1 MGTTLKIRPYARLLT
16 MLGEQLIKDEQI
28 ALAELIKNGY
38 DADADWVKVS
48 FIGFNLTKGNGDYE
62 ITKDSRIII
71 EDNGSGM
78 ERNIIEKSW
87 MNPATPNKKLKEKSS
102 IVTKKGR
109 TIQGEKGIG
118 RFAVLKLGR
127 NIEITTRP
135 INENLEYT
143 LTYDFSK
150 YDDDFLK
157 ENGEEKEL
165 YLDQLSID
173 LNQESPSYFVDRTVV
188 VNNKEFTDN
197 AHGTKIVIS
206 DLKGTWDNEKI
217 DKVNKESQKLESV
230 FDKIF
235 KRTVKFPF
243 NIGFNMNG
251 ENIPYID
258 PKVDRLATLL
268 KEFSVLKITKGK
280 YNKDKLQFEYN
291 LNGHSYVLSLK
302 ESLLTALT
310 PFKERFMA
318 NNDLFGN
325 PVLREPECGSF
336 SFNFFVFDLAAD
348 KESVYYLDR
357 ADKDI
362 VKEHRIY
369 LYRDKIRVSPYGDAD
384 NDWLETDKKR
394 GTGRAGGYLSND
406 QVVGFVDITKKGNPN
421 LKDKTNREGLIEE
434 GRSTR
439 DFIMLIHSFLLF
451 IRQHPYEQYKQKVK
465 QIKEQKDAELR
476 ITDNKFLKL
485 YEIIKGNLE
494 AISLYNELHSAY
506 IKEKEVY
513 NNRINVTEE
522 LAAVGLSV
530 ETASHDLMMMLS
542 QGINQLADL
551 SDTVKGGLIGKSEIS
566 KELAVIKD
574 VFLFVQ
580 DEMRNI
586 QLLFK
591 SSKQRKRTI
600 KILPLLEKVTNI
612 YKNTLKRANIDLK
625 IDKIGSP
632 LSVKCTDAVI
642 LQLLINLFDNAIYW
656 LSSINRLEKHI
667 CIILDGN
674 NGELVFSDNGP
685 GVAEDDRPYIFEAF
699 YSGKNEG
706 RGLGLYIA
714 RQLLARMG
722 YSITLMTGQTILP
735 GANFKVSF
743 ISVEEE

>member
-1 MGTTLKIRPYARLLT
+1 MGTSLKIRPYARLLT

-48 FIGFNLTKGNGDYE
+48 FVGFKLKEESDDFE
-62 ITKDSRIII
+62 ITKESKIII

-78 ERNIIEKSW
+78 DRDIIETSW
-87 MNPATPNKKLKEKSS
+87 MNPATPNKKLKEKTS

-127 NIEITTRP
+127 NVVINTRP
-135 INENLEYT
+135 KGKDKEYT

-173 LNQESPSYFVDRTVV
+173 LQEESPVHLVERMVV

-197 AHGTKIVIS
+197 AHGTRIVIS
-206 DLKGTWDNEKI
+206 DLKGTWDNGKI
-217 DKVNKESQKLESV
+217 DNVNKESQKLESV

-235 KRTVKFPF
+235 KRTVRNPF

-251 ENIPYID
+251 VDMPYID
-258 PKVDRLATLL
+258 PKVDKLATLL
-268 KEFSVLKITKGK
+268 KEYPVLKITKGR
-280 YNKDKLQFEYN
+280 YNHIKLQFEYE
-291 LNGHSYVLSLK
+291 LNGNPYKLSLQD
-302 ESLLTALT
+302 SLLTALT

-318 NNDLFGN
+318 NKDMFGN

-348 KESVYYLDR
+348 KESVYYLDKS
-357 ADKDI
+357 DKEI

-394 GTGRAGGYLSND
+394 GTGKAGGYLSND
-406 QVVGFVDITKKGNPN
+406 QVVGFVDITKKGNPM

-434 GRSTR
+434 GKSTR
-439 DFIMLIHSFLLF
+439 DFIMLIHSFLLY

-465 QIKEQKDAELR
+465 LVKEQRDAELR
-476 ITDNKFLKL
+476 VTESKFQRLLDIVKDNP
-485 YEIIKGNLE
+485 E
-494 AISLYNELHSAY
+494 AIELYRDLHSAY
-506 IKEKEVY
+506 IKEKEIY

-542 QGINQLADL
+542 QGINYLGDL
-551 SDTVKGGLIGKSEIS
+551 SDSVKGGQLEKSELS
-566 KELAVIKD
+566 KELSTIKD
-574 VFLFVQ
+574 ILLFVQ

-591 SSKQRKRTI
+591 SSKQRRRSI
-600 KILPLLEKVTNI
+600 RVASLLEKVVHI
-612 YKNTLKRANIDLK
+612 YKNALKRANIDLK
-625 IDKIGSP
+625 IEKKGIP
-632 LSVKCTDAVI
+632 LVIKCTDAVI

-656 LSSINRLEKHI
+656 LSSINRIDKQIYIVL
-667 CIILDGN
+667 
-674 NGELVFSDNGP
+674 NGDKKELVFADNGP
-685 GVAEDDRPYIFEAF
+685 GVAQDDRPYIFEAF
-699 YSGKNEG
+699 YSGKDEG

-714 RQLLARMG
+714 RQLLERMG
-722 YSITLMTGQTILP
+722 YSICLMNISELLP
-735 GANFKVSF
+735 GANFKIDF
-743 ISVEEE
+743 NNLEE

>member
-1 MGTTLKIRPYARLLT
+1 MGTSLKIRPYARLLT
-16 MLGEQLIKDEQI
+16 MLGEQLIRDEQI

-48 FIGFNLTKGNGDYE
+48 FIGFKLKKESGDYE
-62 ITKDSRIII
+62 ITKDSKIII

-78 ERNIIEKSW
+78 ERNVIEKSW

-127 NIEITTRP
+127 NIGITTRP
-135 INENLEYT
+135 IGVDWEYT

-173 LNQESPSYFVDRTVV
+173 LQQEPPSYFIDRKVV
-188 VNNKEFTDN
+188 VNNKDFTDN
-197 AHGTKIVIS
+197 AHGTRIVIS
-206 DLKGTWDNEKI
+206 DLKGTWDNDKI

-235 KRTVKFPF
+235 KRAVKYPF

-258 PKVDRLATLL
+258 PKVDKLATLL
-268 KEFSVLKITKGK
+268 KECAVLKITKGK

-291 LNGHSYVLSLK
+291 LNGNSYVLSLHD
-302 ESLLTALT
+302 SLLTALT

-318 NNDLFGN
+318 NKDMFGN
-325 PVLREPECGSF
+325 PVLREPECGCF
-336 SFNFFVFDLAAD
+336 SFNFFIFDLAAD
-348 KESVYYLDR
+348 KESVYYLDK

-394 GTGRAGGYLSND
+394 GTGKAGGYLSND

-434 GRSTR
+434 GKATR

-451 IRQHPYEQYKQKVK
+451 IRQHPYEQYKQKVR
-465 QIKEQKDAELR
+465 QIKDQKDAELR
-476 ITDNKFLKL
+476 ITENKFQKL
-485 YEIIKGNLE
+485 YEIVKGNSE
-494 AISLYNELHSAY
+494 AITLYNDLHSAY
-506 IKEKEVY
+506 VKEKEVY

-542 QGINQLADL
+542 QGINQLTDL
-551 SDTVKGGLIGKSEIS
+551 SDAVKGGQVGKSDIS

-600 KILPLLEKVTNI
+600 KILPLLEKVLHI
-612 YKNTLKRANIDLK
+612 YKNTLKRANINLK
-625 IDKIGSP
+625 IEKIGMP

-656 LSSINRLEKHI
+656 LSSINRLEKQI

-674 NGELVFSDNGP
+674 KGELVFSDNGP

-714 RQLLARMG
+714 RQLLDRMG
-722 YSITLMTGQTILP
+722 FSITLMNSQTILS
-735 GANFKVSF
+735 GANFKVNF
-743 ISVEEE
+743 ISTEE

>member
-1 MGTTLKIRPYARLLT
+1 MGTSLKIRPYARLLT

-48 FIGFNLTKGNGDYE
+48 FVGFKLKKDSDDFK
-62 ITKDSRIII
+62 ITKESKIII

-78 ERNIIEKSW
+78 DRDIIENSW
-87 MNPATPNKKLKEKSS
+87 MNPATPNKKLKEKTS

-127 NIEITTRP
+127 NVVIKTRP
-135 INENLEYT
+135 MGKDKEYI

-173 LNQESPSYFVDRTVV
+173 LQEESPVHFVERMVV

-197 AHGTKIVIS
+197 AHGTRIVIS
-206 DLKGTWDNEKI
+206 DLKGTWDNGKI

-235 KRTVKFPF
+235 KRTVRYPF

-251 ENIPYID
+251 TDMPYID
-258 PKVDRLATLL
+258 PKVDKLATLL
-268 KEFSVLKITKGK
+268 KEYPVLKITKGK
-280 YNKDKLQFEYN
+280 YNQSKLQFEYEM
-291 LNGHSYVLSLK
+291 NGNPYNLSLQD
-302 ESLLTALT
+302 SLLTALT

-318 NNDLFGN
+318 NKDMFGN

-348 KESVYYLDR
+348 KESVYYLDK
-357 ADKDI
+357 ADKEI

-394 GTGRAGGYLSND
+394 GTGKAGGYLSND
-406 QVVGFVDITKKGNPN
+406 QVVGFVDITKKGNPM

-434 GRSTR
+434 GKSTR

-465 QIKEQKDAELR
+465 LVKEQKDAELR
-476 ITDNKFLKL
+476 VTESKFQRLLDIVKDNPEAKKL
-485 YEIIKGNLE
+485 YGD
-494 AISLYNELHSAY
+494 LHSAY
-506 IKEKEVY
+506 IKEKEIY

-542 QGINQLADL
+542 QGINHLGDL
-551 SDTVKGGLIGKSEIS
+551 SDSVKGGRLGKSELS
-566 KELAVIKD
+566 KELSTIKD
-574 VFLFVQ
+574 IFLFVQ

-591 SSKQRKRTI
+591 SSKQRRRSI
-600 KILPLLEKVTNI
+600 RVASLLEKVVHI
-612 YKNTLKRANIDLK
+612 YKNALKRANIDLK
-625 IDKIGSP
+625 IEKKGTP
-632 LSVKCTDAVI
+632 LIIKCTDAVI

-656 LSSINRLEKHI
+656 LSSINRIDKQI
-667 CIILDGN
+667 CIVLDGDKK
-674 NGELVFSDNGP
+674 ELVFADNGP
-685 GVAEDDRPYIFEAF
+685 GVAKDDRPYIFEAF
-699 YSGKNEG
+699 YSGKDEG

-714 RQLLARMG
+714 RQLLDRMG
-722 YSITLMTGQTILP
+722 YSICLMNTYELLP
-735 GANFKVSF
+735 GANFKVNF
-743 ISVEEE
+743 NNLEE

>member
-1 MGTTLKIRPYARLLT
+1 MGTSLKIRPYARLLT
-16 MLGEQLIKDEQI
+16 MLGEQLIRDEQI

-48 FIGFNLTKGNGDYE
+48 FIGFKHKKESGDYD
-62 ITKDSRIII
+62 ITKDSKIII

-78 ERNIIEKSW
+78 ERNVIEKSW

-135 INENLEYT
+135 IGVDREYT

-173 LNQESPSYFVDRTVV
+173 LQQEPPSYFIDRKVV
-188 VNNKEFTDN
+188 VNNKDFTDN
-197 AHGTKIVIS
+197 AHGTRIVIS
-206 DLKGTWDNEKI
+206 DLKGTWDNDKI

-235 KRTVKFPF
+235 KRAVKYPF

-258 PKVDRLATLL
+258 PKVDKLATLL
-268 KEFSVLKITKGK
+268 KECAVLKITKGK

-291 LNGHSYVLSLK
+291 LNGNSYVLSLHD
-302 ESLLTALT
+302 SLLTALT

-318 NNDLFGN
+318 NKDMFGN
-325 PVLREPECGSF
+325 PVLREPECGCF
-336 SFNFFVFDLAAD
+336 SFNFFIFDLAAD
-348 KESVYYLDR
+348 KESVYYLDK

-394 GTGRAGGYLSND
+394 GTGKAGGYLSND

-434 GRSTR
+434 GKATR

-451 IRQHPYEQYKQKVK
+451 IRQHPYEQYKQKVR
-465 QIKEQKDAELR
+465 QIKDQKDAELR
-476 ITDNKFLKL
+476 ITENKFQKL
-485 YEIIKGNLE
+485 YEIVKGNSE
-494 AISLYNELHSAY
+494 AITLYNDLHSAY
-506 IKEKEVY
+506 VKEKEVY

-542 QGINQLADL
+542 QGINQLTDL
-551 SDTVKGGLIGKSEIS
+551 SDAVKGGQVGKSDIS

-600 KILPLLEKVTNI
+600 KILPLLEKVLHI
-612 YKNTLKRANIDLK
+612 YKNTLKRANINLK
-625 IDKIGSP
+625 IEKIGMP

-656 LSSINRLEKHI
+656 LSSINRLEKQI

-674 NGELVFSDNGP
+674 KGELVFSDNGP

-714 RQLLARMG
+714 RQLLDRMG
-722 YSITLMTGQTILP
+722 FSITLMNSQTILS
-735 GANFKVSF
+735 GANFKVNF
-743 ISVEEE
+743 ISTEE

>member
-1 MGTTLKIRPYARLLT
+1 MGTSLKIRPYARLLT
-16 MLGEQLIKDEQI
+16 MLGEQLIRDEQI

-48 FIGFNLTKGNGDYE
+48 FIGFKHKKESGDYD
-62 ITKDSRIII
+62 ITKDSKIII

-78 ERNIIEKSW
+78 ERNVIEKSW

-127 NIEITTRP
+127 NIGITTRP
-135 INENLEYT
+135 IGVDWEYT

-173 LNQESPSYFVDRTVV
+173 LQQEPPSYFIDRKVV
-188 VNNKEFTDN
+188 VNNKDFTDN
-197 AHGTKIVIS
+197 AHGTRIVIS
-206 DLKGTWDNEKI
+206 DLKGTWDNDKI

-235 KRTVKFPF
+235 KRAVKYPF

-258 PKVDRLATLL
+258 PKVDKLATLL
-268 KEFSVLKITKGK
+268 KECAVLKITKGK

-291 LNGHSYVLSLK
+291 LNGNSYVLSLHD
-302 ESLLTALT
+302 SLLTALT

-318 NNDLFGN
+318 NKDMFGN
-325 PVLREPECGSF
+325 PVLREPECGCF
-336 SFNFFVFDLAAD
+336 SFNFFIFDLAAD
-348 KESVYYLDR
+348 KESVYYLDK

-394 GTGRAGGYLSND
+394 GTGKAGGYLSND

-434 GRSTR
+434 GKATR

-451 IRQHPYEQYKQKVK
+451 IRQHPYEQYKQKVR
-465 QIKEQKDAELR
+465 QIKDQKDAELR
-476 ITDNKFLKL
+476 ITENKFQKL
-485 YEIIKGNLE
+485 YEIVKGNSE
-494 AISLYNELHSAY
+494 AITLYNDLHSAY
-506 IKEKEVY
+506 VKEKEVY

-542 QGINQLADL
+542 QGINQLTDL
-551 SDTVKGGLIGKSEIS
+551 SDAVKGGQVGKSDIS

-600 KILPLLEKVTNI
+600 KILPLLEKVLHI
-612 YKNTLKRANIDLK
+612 YKNTLKRANINLK
-625 IDKIGSP
+625 IEKIGMP

-656 LSSINRLEKHI
+656 LSSINRLEKQI

-674 NGELVFSDNGP
+674 KGELVFSDNGP

-714 RQLLARMG
+714 RQLLDRMG
-722 YSITLMTGQTILP
+722 FSITLMNSQTILS
-735 GANFKVSF
+735 GANFKVNF
-743 ISVEEE
+743 ISTEE

>member
-1 MGTTLKIRPYARLLT
+1 MGTSLKIRPYARLLT

-48 FIGFNLTKGNGDYE
+48 FVGFKLKEESDDFE
-62 ITKDSRIII
+62 ITKESKIII

-78 ERNIIEKSW
+78 DRDIIETSW
-87 MNPATPNKKLKEKSS
+87 MNPATPNKKLKEKTS

-127 NIEITTRP
+127 NVVINTRP
-135 INENLEYT
+135 KGKDKEYT

-173 LNQESPSYFVDRTVV
+173 LQEESPVHLVERMVV

-197 AHGTKIVIS
+197 AHGTRIVIS
-206 DLKGTWDNEKI
+206 DLKGTWDNGKI
-217 DKVNKESQKLESV
+217 DNVNKESQKLESV

-235 KRTVKFPF
+235 KRTVRNPF

-251 ENIPYID
+251 VDMPYID
-258 PKVDRLATLL
+258 PKVDKLATLL
-268 KEFSVLKITKGK
+268 KEYPVLKITKGR
-280 YNKDKLQFEYN
+280 YNHIKLQFEYE
-291 LNGHSYVLSLK
+291 LNGNPYKLSLQD
-302 ESLLTALT
+302 SLLTALT

-318 NNDLFGN
+318 NKDMFGN

-348 KESVYYLDR
+348 KESVYYLDKS
-357 ADKDI
+357 DKEI

-394 GTGRAGGYLSND
+394 GTGKAGGYLSND
-406 QVVGFVDITKKGNPN
+406 QVVGFVDITKKGNPM

-434 GRSTR
+434 GKSTR
-439 DFIMLIHSFLLF
+439 DFIMLIHSFLLY

-465 QIKEQKDAELR
+465 LVKEQRDAELR
-476 ITDNKFLKL
+476 VTESKFQRLLDIVKDNP
-485 YEIIKGNLE
+485 E
-494 AISLYNELHSAY
+494 AIELYRDLHSAY
-506 IKEKEVY
+506 IKEKEIY

-542 QGINQLADL
+542 QGINYLGDL
-551 SDTVKGGLIGKSEIS
+551 SDSVKGGQLEKSELS
-566 KELAVIKD
+566 KELSTIKD
-574 VFLFVQ
+574 ILLFVQ

-591 SSKQRKRTI
+591 SSKQRRRSI
-600 KILPLLEKVTNI
+600 RVASLLEKVVHI
-612 YKNTLKRANIDLK
+612 YKNALN
-625 IDKIGSP
+625 
-632 LSVKCTDAVI
+632 
-642 LQLLINLFDNAIYW
+642 
-656 LSSINRLEKHI
+656 
-667 CIILDGN
+667 
-674 NGELVFSDNGP
+674 
-685 GVAEDDRPYIFEAF
+685 
-699 YSGKNEG
+699 
-706 RGLGLYIA
+706 
-714 RQLLARMG
+714 
-722 YSITLMTGQTILP
+722 
-735 GANFKVSF
+735 
-743 ISVEEE
+743 

>member
-1 MGTTLKIRPYARLLT
+1 MGTSLKIRPYARLLT

-48 FIGFNLTKGNGDYE
+48 FLGFRLKKENGDFE
-62 ITKDSRIII
+62 ITKDSKIII

-78 ERNIIEKSW
+78 ERSIIEKSW
-87 MNPATPNKKLKEKSS
+87 MNPATPNKKLKEKNS

-127 NIEITTRP
+127 NVVIKTRP
-135 INENLEYT
+135 IGINEEYT

-157 ENGEEKEL
+157 EDGKEKEL

-173 LNQESPSYFVDRTVV
+173 LQEEMPTHFIERTVV
-188 VNNKEFTDN
+188 VNNKVFTDN
-197 AHGTKIVIS
+197 DHGTIIVIS
-206 DLKGTWDNEKI
+206 DLKGTWDNGKI
-217 DKVNKESQKLESV
+217 DMVNKESQKLESV

-235 KRTVKFPF
+235 KRSVKFPF

-251 ENIPYID
+251 VDMPYID
-258 PKVDRLATLL
+258 PNVDKLATLL
-268 KEFSVLKITKGK
+268 QNCSVLKITKGK
-280 YNKDKLQFEYN
+280 YNHNKLQFEYE
-291 LNGHSYVLSLK
+291 LNGNPYVLSLMD
-302 ESLLTALT
+302 SLLTALT
-310 PFKERFMA
+310 PFKERFMT
-318 NNDLFGN
+318 NKDVFGDS
-325 PVLREPECGSF
+325 VLREPECGSF

-348 KESVYYLDR
+348 KESVYYLDKT
-357 ADKDI
+357 DKDI

-394 GTGRAGGYLSND
+394 GTGKAGGYLSND
-406 QVVGFVDITKKGNPN
+406 QVVGFVDITKKGNPT

-434 GRSTR
+434 GRATR

-476 ITDNKFLKL
+476 VTENKFQRL
-485 YEIIKGNLE
+485 YDVVKDSPEG
-494 AISLYNELHSAY
+494 ISLYKDLHSAY
-506 IKEKEVY
+506 IKEKDIY

-542 QGINQLADL
+542 QGINQLTDL
-551 SDTVKGGLIGKSEIS
+551 SDAVKGRQLEKAEIS
-566 KELAVIKD
+566 KELTIIKD
-574 VFLFVQ
+574 VFIFVQ

-600 KILPLLEKVTNI
+600 RVAPLLDKVVHI

-625 IDKIGSP
+625 IEKTGSP
-632 LSVKCTDAVI
+632 LVVICTDAVI
-642 LQLLINLFDNAIYW
+642 LQLLINLFDNAVYW
-656 LSSINRLEKHI
+656 LSSVNRIDKQI
-667 CIILDGN
+667 CIMLDGDKK
-674 NGELVFSDNGP
+674 ELVFADNGP
-685 GVAEDDRPYIFEAF
+685 GVTEDDRPYIFEAF
-699 YSGKNEG
+699 YSGKDEG

-714 RQLLARMG
+714 RQLLDRMG
-722 YSITLMTGQTILP
+722 YSISLMDAYGILS
-735 GANFKVSF
+735 GANFKVDFKSK
-743 ISVEEE
+743 EE

>member
-1 MGTTLKIRPYARLLT
+1 MGTSLKIRPYARLLT

-48 FIGFNLTKGNGDYE
+48 FVGFKLKEESDDFE
-62 ITKDSRIII
+62 ITKESKIII

-78 ERNIIEKSW
+78 DRDIIETSW
-87 MNPATPNKKLKEKSS
+87 MNPATPNKKLKEKTS

-127 NIEITTRP
+127 NVVINTRP
-135 INENLEYT
+135 KGKDKEYT

-173 LNQESPSYFVDRTVV
+173 LQEESPVHLVERMVV

-197 AHGTKIVIS
+197 AHGTRIVIS
-206 DLKGTWDNEKI
+206 DLKGTWDNGKI
-217 DKVNKESQKLESV
+217 DNVNKESQKLESV

-235 KRTVKFPF
+235 KRTVRNPF

-251 ENIPYID
+251 VDMPYID
-258 PKVDRLATLL
+258 PKVDKLATLL
-268 KEFSVLKITKGK
+268 KEYPVLKITKGR
-280 YNKDKLQFEYN
+280 YNHIKLQFEYE
-291 LNGHSYVLSLK
+291 LNGNPYKLSLQD
-302 ESLLTALT
+302 SLLTALT

-318 NNDLFGN
+318 NKDMFGN

-348 KESVYYLDR
+348 KESVYYLDKS
-357 ADKDI
+357 DKEI

-394 GTGRAGGYLSND
+394 GTGKAGGYLSND
-406 QVVGFVDITKKGNPN
+406 QVVGFVDITKKGNPM

-434 GRSTR
+434 GKSTR
-439 DFIMLIHSFLLF
+439 DFIMLIHSFLLY

-465 QIKEQKDAELR
+465 LVKEQRDAELR
-476 ITDNKFLKL
+476 VTESKFQRLLDIVKDNP
-485 YEIIKGNLE
+485 E
-494 AISLYNELHSAY
+494 AIELYRDLHSAY
-506 IKEKEVY
+506 IKEKEIY

-542 QGINQLADL
+542 QGINYLGDL
-551 SDTVKGGLIGKSEIS
+551 SDSVKGGRLEKSELS
-566 KELAVIKD
+566 KELSTIKD
-574 VFLFVQ
+574 ILLFVQ

-591 SSKQRKRTI
+591 SSKQRRRSI
-600 KILPLLEKVTNI
+600 RVASLLEKVVHI
-612 YKNTLKRANIDLK
+612 YKNALKRANIDLK
-625 IDKIGSP
+625 IEKKGIP
-632 LSVKCTDAVI
+632 LVIKCTDAVI

-656 LSSINRLEKHI
+656 LSSINRIDKQIYIVL
-667 CIILDGN
+667 
-674 NGELVFSDNGP
+674 NGDKKELVFADNGP
-685 GVAEDDRPYIFEAF
+685 GVAQDDRPYIFEAF
-699 YSGKNEG
+699 YSGKDEG

-714 RQLLARMG
+714 RQLLERMG
-722 YSITLMTGQTILP
+722 YSICLMNISELLP
-735 GANFKVSF
+735 GANFKIDF
-743 ISVEEE
+743 NNLEE